1 MNFLQSRVKVSRF
14 KGRPL
19 ATLARCWKSSEV
31 ICLMA
36 LTRPRTPSC
45 LTRVQRSSATTSCSG
60 SRSLVSAMVIDFEEL
75 VIVDDAD
82 GKLEWK
88 RMIKVGEVH
97 EKSVVHERA
106 MLLSLISECNTS
118 E

>member
-1 MNFLQSRVKVSRF
+1 
-14 KGRPL
+14 
-19 ATLARCWKSSEV
+19 
-31 ICLMA
+31 
-36 LTRPRTPSC
+36 
-45 LTRVQRSSATTSCSG
+45 
-60 SRSLVSAMVIDFEEL
+60 MVIDFEEL